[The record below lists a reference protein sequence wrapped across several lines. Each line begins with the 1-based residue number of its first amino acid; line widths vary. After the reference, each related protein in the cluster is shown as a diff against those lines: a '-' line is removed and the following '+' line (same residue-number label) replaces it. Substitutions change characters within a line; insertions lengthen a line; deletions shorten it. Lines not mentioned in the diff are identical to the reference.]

1 MTNEEIRLN
10 RYCKH
15 CRNYD
20 KGCDWL
26 CGGMICN
33 EADAYELALD
43 EKDQQFKEYLER
55 MRDYYQRKYELL
67 KDDEPYQIAADEA
80 WCKWHNTEEIINE
93 LFGGE

>member
-26 CGGMICN
+26 CRGMICN

-43 EKDQQFKEYLER
+43 EKDQQFKEYLEKKKDSLEL
-55 MRDYYQRKYELL
+55 DYHKDSYEGNSYKYYIL
-67 KDDEPYQIAADEA
+67 K
-80 WCKWHNTEEIINE
+80 EIINE